1 MNLIAPKDL
10 RQNSSSQS
18 LQSDKNN
25 MMEVCVLKHHA
36 ILVFGVA
43 AEVIVFVGL
52 SQSLES
58 WVAYGQILSSF
69 VIYSKVTDLAVRFWR
84 HRASQEA

>member
-58 WVAYGQILSSF
+58 
-69 VIYSKVTDLAVRFWR
+69 
-84 HRASQEA
+84 